1 MVTEVRRLK
10 AAAYSKQ
17 VKSKED
23 VLHSMKQQLDN
34 QGQKL
39 MSSLEAL
46 AFCMSIKKCLLLTV
60 KDTFY

>member
-1 MVTEVRRLK
+1 MKTHKLPAPGEEQLD
-10 AAAYSKQ
+10 
-17 VKSKED
+17 KSKED

-60 KDTFY
+60 KDMFY